1 MLLNHVGII
10 NKSEEHAVRFY
21 RDFLGFKN
29 TREFL
34 VSQELSE
41 QLFSVSKKVRVLV
54 FEKNGIKIEVFISES
69 RHPSPDFSHI
79 GLLIDDFSDI
89 IRKAPQAGV
98 ELISGKSKEKT
109 VYFLKDFSGNLIEIK
124 PV

>member
-1 MLLNHVGII
+1 
-10 NKSEEHAVRFY
+10 
-21 RDFLGFKN
+21 
-29 TREFL
+29 
-34 VSQELSE
+34 
-41 QLFSVSKKVRVLV
+41 
-54 FEKNGIKIEVFISES
+54 VFISEY
-69 RHPSPDFSHI
+69 RQPSPDFSHI

-98 ELISGKSKEKT
+98 ELIIGKTKEKT